1 MAWKFIKAVPVT
13 DAKAIVYAFQVTEA
27 DFTFSHGFL
36 GREKEKVCALELYG
50 EIYFVAL
57 GDWLVYFPLE
67 VGFDFIPDVRF
78 QEHYTI
84 YDALPP
90 NVRALADKHPSY
102 DEWVDRVDQE
112 AAMPR
117 Q

>member
-27 DFTFSHGFL
+27 DFTFSYGFP

-50 EIYFVAL
+50 EIYFVTL
-57 GDWLVYFPLE
+57 GDWLVFFPFE
-67 VGFDFIPDVRF
+67 VEFTFFSDARF
-78 QEHYTI
+78 QELYAI
-84 YDALPP
+84 YDALPS
-90 NVRALADKHPSY
+90 NVRMLADKHPSY
-102 DEWVDRVDQE
+102 DEWVDMADQE
-112 AAMPR
+112 VVMPR